1 MLGQGQPVLQA
12 GRPNVGASQCIRSPS
27 GSIPFSSLASLRDQF
42 AAQETPTAQ
51 ATPEQFCDYGLVFDD
66 RCEVRTNAPGGPDQ
80 ITMSRRDSAA
90 NPDEKRVVE
99 SASYNS
105 TPQ

>member
-1 MLGQGQPVLQA
+1 MHKIAIGLYSFLFLSV
-12 GRPNVGASQCIRSPS
+12 SS
-27 GSIPFSSLASLRDQF
+27 GPI

-105 TPQ
+105 TPQR